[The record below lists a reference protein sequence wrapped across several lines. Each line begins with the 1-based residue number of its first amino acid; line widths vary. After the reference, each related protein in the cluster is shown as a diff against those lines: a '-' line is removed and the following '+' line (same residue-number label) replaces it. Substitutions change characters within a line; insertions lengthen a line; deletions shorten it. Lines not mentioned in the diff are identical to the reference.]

1 MLSCVCCVQAV
12 CICVPVSGFLIQ
24 RQDRFWLSFGPEAAW
39 QHTRVPG
46 MLCGGWD
53 DCCECLCNEVV
64 LFPIVLLIRKLVSR
78 PTSAAG
84 APADRWAAV
93 GSSTSPPPTPFLT
106 HSSDRYVFSLRSLL
120 HPELGVL
127 CVSQN
132 GSYTADVDE
141 PSS

>member
-1 MLSCVCCVQAV
+1 LLSCVCCVQAV

-46 MLCGGWD
+46 MLCDGWCG
-53 DCCECLCNEVV
+53 CCECLCNEVV
-64 LFPIVLLIRKLVSR
+64 LFPIVLLILKLVSR

>member
-1 MLSCVCCVQAV
+1 MLRVYAVCRCV
-12 CICVPVSGFLIQ
+12 CICTRHGMCAGLTAS
-24 RQDRFWLSFGPEAAW
+24 GPEVALLGS
-39 QHTRVPG
+39 TLGVPCF
-46 MLCGGWD
+46 LCDGWD

-64 LFPIVLLIRKLVSR
+64 LFPIVLLILKLVSR